1 MPSGYTLL
9 EEGLTGS
16 GGSITVSRSIYN
28 NGTHGVYLDFKLN
41 GSSNFTGANYLVY
54 GDNLGSWQ
62 VRTDTSGNLVCN
74 TGFNGTYTLK
84 VPAGA
89 YTTRRQLTYAPQY
102 AVLGDVGYPATI
114 YTNGVLG
121 LFGTLYTSG
130 MTSSYAL
137 YTVDMTLYRCIVF
150 DAFGEY
156 MFDLIPCIRNSDGAK
171 GVYDVVGKVF
181 YLFRVFNRIVYSNYQ
196 LKFEYPVATAID
208 VTYDAYWNQGGYYI
222 TETVTVAKGRQII
235 DMRSGTN
242 LPRSTTLSVTE
253 DINYYYIRYQ

>member
-41 GSSNFTGANYLVY
+41 GSSNFTDKNYLVY
-54 GDNLGSWQ
+54 GDSLGSWQ
-62 VRTDTSGNLVCN
+62 VRTDSSGFICN
-74 TGFNGTYTLK
+74 AGKNGSYTLT

-102 AVLGDVGYPATI
+102 AVLGDIGYPATI
-114 YTNGVLG
+114 YTDGSLG

-130 MTSSYAL
+130 MDSMDPF
-137 YTVDMTLYRCIVF
+137 YTVDMTLYRCIIF

-156 MFDLIPCIRNSDGAK
+156 VFDLIPCVRNSDGAK
-171 GVYDVVGKVF
+171 GVYDVVGKSF
-181 YLFRVFNRIVYSNYQ
+181 SQFRVFNDIYYDYSTYMMR
-196 LKFEYPVATAID
+196 FRYPVTSDVVVTID
-208 VTYDAYWNQGGYYI
+208 SDTYTVKKGSYNVTGGYQAYSSTI
-222 TETVTVAKGRQII
+222 TPSNDV
-235 DMRSGTN
+235 
-242 LPRSTTLSVTE
+242 
-253 DINYYYIRYQ
+253 NYYYIPFVS